1 MTIEVI
7 SSNGQPS
14 FPTKNANAF
23 IRQCGVIV
31 RDNIPINCREWKKPK
46 KDQSATFVSDRL
58 KEVCWKKLISF
69 FTLPKYATEE
79 ETKEK
84 NESVKRFALSK
95 MASQFNKFKNNLYR
109 DYLKNGEPKVWN
121 GPMVKQREYWPE
133 FLQMKKSA
141 LFLKRSQINTVN
153 AGKKKKHH
161 GMGTGGYRSKTPGW
175 IELEEKM
182 MAAGIMPETAEWDRR
197 HVNYILGH
205 GAEYDLKT
213 GQLIA
218 KKPQI
223 VEPLAALREAIK
235 DRKEGRFKPDRE
247 KDELTKALGNDEK
260 PGRTRGYG
268 PTVSWKHGFAESH
281 TGEQEGSEP
290 YRSRARGK
298 RRLEEKHSE
307 EWESFKL
314 RQQTLEA
321 EVRQMK
327 EEMRAQRAAT
337 HQLQLEDPAVQ
348 GSQRKSSVAST
359 AAAGAT
365 DDDEAQLID
374 RFPVDT
380 ITEKTNCE
388 LHIIYKNLSLSVARG
403 YALPCG
409 PEARWH
415 GNEIPAGYARI
426 AVDEIEKGYDR
437 LELEYATPEG
447 EKTLQE
453 VGSGIIIWPKKDI
466 HFPHLVQNP
475 QPSSSPPHG
484 DSGHGDD
491 DPHSP
496 HQSPP
501 PHQPSPSPR
510 QPSPPPRQPSPPPPP
525 PAKSTKVNP
534 RKRDAKLKIDPYV
547 PKKTK
552 IPEVSLKPLPMRPYD
567 YTEEENAEI
576 AAAHHAKWRADTAA
590 AKIPEPPVIYSQ
602 KDKKWAF
609 SILTGP
615 SQKEM
620 AMQPD
625 YERSLEKMYESSL
638 SRSSGKTTDASA
650 VPAEGGKGV
659 KLPAQGGKR
668 VKVAKKKRDVP
679 QLGEQSKK
687 TISPLK
693 VGPSRRAENTL
704 TDTQKY
710 QLQFAAEVGMT
721 LIELDPRS
729 NAPLPA
735 GTATVAF
742 QYVSGGPMV
751 PPGVAEDLPTRLRS
765 LNNWYEK
772 AAKRRQIQFYFCPGK
787 DHFLGQDH
795 AIPIE
800 FRELFQFFNLRDI
813 DVTIV
818 SAYSL

>member
-1 MTIEVI
+1 M
-7 SSNGQPS
+7 
-14 FPTKNANAF
+14 
-23 IRQCGVIV
+23 
-31 RDNIPINCREWKKPK
+31 
-46 KDQSATFVSDRL
+46 
-58 KEVCWKKLISF
+58 
-69 FTLPKYATEE
+69 
-79 ETKEK
+79 
-84 NESVKRFALSK
+84 
-95 MASQFNKFKNNLYR
+95 
-109 DYLKNGEPKVWN
+109 
-121 GPMVKQREYWPE
+121 
-133 FLQMKKSA
+133 
-141 LFLKRSQINTVN
+141 LFRSVN

-213 GQLIA
+213 GKLIA

-327 EEMRAQRAAT
+327 QEMRAQRAAT

-415 GNEIPAGYARI
+415 GNEIPAGYARV

-447 EKTLQE
+447 KKTLQE
-453 VGSGIIIWPKKDI
+453 VGSGIIIWPKKAI
-466 HFPHLVQNP
+466 HFAHLVQNP

-567 YTEEENAEI
+567 YTKEENAEI
-576 AAAHHAKWRADTAA
+576 AAAHLAKWRADTAA

-659 KLPAQGGKR
+659 KVVQR
-668 VKVAKKKRDVP
+668 KKKRDVP
-679 QLGEQSKK
+679 QLGAQSKQA
-687 TISPLK
+687 ISPLK
-693 VGPSRRAENTL
+693 VAPTTSHRRPMAKLPTARER
-704 TDTQKY
+704 
-710 QLQFAAEVGMT
+710 QFAAEAGLSLSQV
-721 LIELDPRS
+721 DPYG
-729 NAPLPA
+729 NAPLPSS
-735 GTATVAF
+735 GLAF
-742 QYVSGGPMV
+742 NYVKGGPMV
-751 PPGVAEDLPTRLRS
+751 QPEVVKNLPTRLFS
-765 LNNWYEK
+765 LNTWYEK
-772 AAKRRQIQFYFCPGK
+772 VAKEGK
-787 DHFLGQDH
+787 TQVFFMAGKNHFLRQEYEV
-795 AIPIE
+795 PID
-800 FRELFQFFNLRDI
+800 FAELFNFFNLRDI
-813 DVTIV
+813 DLPII
-818 SAYSL
+818 SAYCL